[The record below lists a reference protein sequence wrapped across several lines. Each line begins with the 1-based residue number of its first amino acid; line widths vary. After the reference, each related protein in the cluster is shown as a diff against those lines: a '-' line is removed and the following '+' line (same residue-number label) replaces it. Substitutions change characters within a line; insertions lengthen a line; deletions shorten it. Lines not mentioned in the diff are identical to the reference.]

1 MHLVEVAAFRPQR
14 CAVIPYIGAHH
25 PNGFIDT
32 GNELDG
38 NRIYIS
44 IVGLA
49 EMARVARIIPRAVP
63 DLTAELEEAQARV
76 AELELEAEEHARFR
90 EAAEYTLSQF
100 GAKVRNK
107 PGRKP
112 EKAVA

>member
-44 IVGLA
+44 VVGLA
-49 EMARVARIIPRAVP
+49 EMARIARIIPPAVP
-63 DLTAELEEAQARV
+63 DLSGDLEVSEARV
-76 AELELEAEEHARFR
+76 AELEAELEDVRAQLAAIGTLKLAGATTARP
-90 EAAEYTLSQF
+90 
-100 GAKVRNK
+100 V
-107 PGRKP
+107 GRPK
-112 EKAVA
+112 KAVA

>member
-25 PNGFIDT
+25 PHGFIDT

-44 IVGLA
+44 LVGLA
-49 EMARVARIIPRAVP
+49 EMARIARIIPPAVP
-63 DLTAELEEAQARV
+63 DLTAELDQANARV
-76 AELELEAEEHARFR
+76 AELEAELEDSRAQL
-90 EAAEYTLSQF
+90 AAIGTLKLA
-100 GAKVRNK
+100 GATTSRPVGRPKKV
-107 PGRKP
+107 
-112 EKAVA
+112 A